1 MPSSPSL
8 FEASR
13 TPRILLA
20 RPDRIGDVILSTP
33 VVAALRKQYPN
44 AHITFLVRDFVAPL
58 IRGIPDVD
66 GVFVYD
72 PDGRHSGIRGF
83 FRLMEELK
91 AQNFQIAIVLHSAFR
106 IAAALYGVGVP
117 NRIGPL
123 SKIHSFLFYNRGSR
137 QRRSLVEMHE
147 ADYNLQ
153 LLRKLGIRVGAHQL
167 HSQVALVPD
176 KVEWA
181 KQWLEAARRRLR
193 ERAGGE
199 AVANTHGRFIAVH
212 PGMGGS
218 ALNWP
223 ENYYVELIRGLRREG
238 HEVLVTGG
246 PAEGFLL
253 ERIAIELEKTGDAA
267 LIYSGDPSVGLPEA
281 EEPTAATEKRA
292 GSRAA
297 SGVDHLAA
305 LFANADLVVAPS
317 TGPLHIAV
325 ALGKPVVTFYPP
337 IRVQSAIRWGPYVPD
352 PEDAG
357 VLVPEVYCGEDFKCR
372 GPKCHYYPCM
382 KMIGPREALGE
393 VHRLLGRYPARVP
406 AGPAVPP
413 TDSEGRGEFFDSLK
427 ETK

>member
-1 MPSSPSL
+1 MPSSEPLSEL
-8 FEASR
+8 PR
-13 TPRILLA
+13 TPRILVA
-20 RPDRIGDVILSTP
+20 RPDRIGDVVLSTP
-33 VVAALRKQYPN
+33 VIAALRRQYPN

-58 IRGIPDVD
+58 IRGVPDVD

-72 PDGRHSGIRGF
+72 PEGRHAGVRGF

-91 AQNFQIAIVLHSAFR
+91 AQDFQIAIVLQSAFR
-106 IAAALYGVGVP
+106 IAAAIYGVGIP

-167 HSQVALVPD
+167 RSQVAVVPD
-176 KVEWA
+176 KAEWA
-181 KQWLEAARRRLR
+181 EHWLEGARRRLKDR
-193 ERAGGE
+193 VGDDTPA
-199 AVANTHGRFIAVH
+199 TPHGRLIAVH

-238 HEVLVTGG
+238 HEVLITGG

-253 ERIAIELEKTGDAA
+253 ERIAIELEKSGDVAM
-267 LIYSGDPSVGLPEA
+267 IYSGDPAVGLSPED
-281 EEPTAATEKRA
+281 EKATRTGKRA
-292 GSRAA
+292 AGRVS

-305 LFANADLVVAPS
+305 LFAHADLVVAPS

-337 IRVQSAIRWGPYVPD
+337 IRVQSAIRWGPYLPD

-357 VLVPEVYCGEDFKCR
+357 ILVPEVYCGEDFKCR

-393 VHRLLGRYPARVP
+393 VHRLLGRFPSRA
-406 AGPAVPP
+406 ADAVVDPLSTP
-413 TDSEGRGEFFDSLK
+413 LK